1 MNDISIKDL
10 SLSLA
15 ETNILENINFN
26 IKSANITGLI
36 GNNGAGKTSLIK
48 CLTGFYK
55 SYNGSISIGDNMLST
70 DQISYIPDSP
80 VYYEELTFGEHLE
93 FIYAINKS
101 RKDLDYYIDLFEVRK
116 YLNHFPSELSK
127 GTLQKMVIVLAL
139 LRNKQLLIA
148 DEPFTGLDPSQVDV
162 FKEELIRLRN
172 EGSAILISSHQ
183 LDLIDQICDNFI
195 FIKEGEIV
203 HNSYKSS
210 KDTDSYDLYR
220 KYFGKWYRCE

>member
-101 RKDLDYYIDLFEVRK
+101 CLLYTS
-116 YLNHFPSELSK
+116 PSPRDR
-127 GTLQKMVIVLAL
+127 G
-139 LRNKQLLIA
+139 
-148 DEPFTGLDPSQVDV
+148 
-162 FKEELIRLRN
+162 
-172 EGSAILISSHQ
+172 
-183 LDLIDQICDNFI
+183 
-195 FIKEGEIV
+195 
-203 HNSYKSS
+203 
-210 KDTDSYDLYR
+210 
-220 KYFGKWYRCE
+220 